1 MAVAVPLGL
10 SINSVVDLWYAWAG
24 VAIGALLLPVLISY
38 QRDTSKYKTNP
49 RAVFW
54 AMLIAAS
61 SSMVWLIHGQ
71 RTNNPFLD
79 VVLLKLDGGWKLT
92 LPPVPENLQAQASET
107 VTYSVGT
114 LLPGLVI
121 SAVIL
126 SVGWIAGRRNR
137 T

>member
-24 VAIGALLLPVLISY
+24 VAIGALLIPVLISY
-38 QRDTSKYKTNP
+38 RRGSEHTKVSGKVT
-49 RAVFW
+49 FW
-54 AMLIAAS
+54 AMLVAAS

-71 RTNNPFLD
+71 RTNNALLE
-79 VVLLKLDGGWKLT
+79 VVLLKLSGGWKLT
-92 LPPVPENLQAQASET
+92 LPPVSENLQAQASET

-126 SVGWIAGRRNR
+126 SAGWVAGRRNR